1 MTFDWS
7 QGALAQGLRDYNAGN
22 YFEAHESW
30 EAVWITCHGPEKA
43 LLQGL
48 IQVAAAFHHY
58 QRGNLLGTQR
68 TFEKALRRLDSL
80 PAEFCG
86 IAVALLR
93 NDIQD
98 RLDKLQATPPPA
110 ATLAPAR
117 ILLVLPAN

>member
-1 MTFDWS
+1 MIFDWT
-7 QGALAQGLRDYNAGN
+7 QGALAQGLRDYRAGH

-58 QRGNLLGTQR
+58 ERGNLLGTQL
-68 TFEKALRRLDSL
+68 TFQKALLRLDPL
-80 PAEFCG
+80 PAEFGG

-93 NDIQD
+93 DDIHGC
-98 RLDKLQATPPPA
+98 LNKLQAAPQPA
-110 ATLAPAR
+110 KLAPAR
-117 ILLVLPAN
+117 ILLVQPAA